1 MRPLSNRVPIN
12 AGIGEEDAAPH
23 MGRDHHLVLIR
34 ASGETRLGTRS
45 SMVCD
50 GGYTAQ

>member
-1 MRPLSNRVPIN
+1 MRPLSNRVPII
-12 AGIGEEDAAPH
+12 ASTGEEDAAPN
-23 MGRDHHLVLIR
+23 MGRDHYLVLSR
-34 ASGETRLGTRS
+34 ASGEARLGMRS